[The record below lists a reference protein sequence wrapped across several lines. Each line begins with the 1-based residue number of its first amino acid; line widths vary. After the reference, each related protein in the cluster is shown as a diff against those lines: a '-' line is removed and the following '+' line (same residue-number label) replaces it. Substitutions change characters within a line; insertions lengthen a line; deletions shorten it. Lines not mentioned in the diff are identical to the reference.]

1 MVINIFMRSTRC
13 LTLAQESEEE
23 SIRQMEESAM
33 VERVEIDE
41 NGGKFLVC
49 AWLKL
54 SHFAVARILG
64 SGAKDTSYENR
75 LTGEPS

>member
-1 MVINIFMRSTRC
+1 MVINILLRSTRS
-13 LTLAQESEEE
+13 LTLAQESEKE
-23 SIRQMEESAM
+23 SIRQMEESAV

-54 SHFAVARILG
+54 LHFAVARIVG
-64 SGAKDTSYENR
+64 SGAKDTGYENR
-75 LTGEPS
+75 PTGEPS

>member
-1 MVINIFMRSTRC
+1 MVIKIFLRSTRC

-23 SIRQMEESAM
+23 SIRQMKESVM

-54 SHFAVARILG
+54 SHFAVARIVG
-64 SGAKDTSYENR
+64 SGAKDVGYENR
-75 LTGEPS
+75 PVGEPS